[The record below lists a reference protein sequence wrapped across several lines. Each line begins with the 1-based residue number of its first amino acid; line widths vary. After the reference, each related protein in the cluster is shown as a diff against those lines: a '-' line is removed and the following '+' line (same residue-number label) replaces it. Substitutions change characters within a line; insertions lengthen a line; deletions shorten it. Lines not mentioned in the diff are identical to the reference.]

1 MERAWS
7 KRHLWRIAI
16 LDPKYYFRSLLFLL
30 LISTIWYFDLKQ
42 FLMKLG
48 RWAVV
53 GVMFLNGYRYLLPGA
68 KHKILKE
75 LWSCSTSGD
84 NGQATFWVETL
95 VQAVWNSVLKWFDF
109 QQTQLSFC
117 VSLTWVWKNPI
128 WYPGLGIS
136 GLTMCAASRV
146 LELHTSG
153 GLQNWLGP
161 RWQSWF
167 SGWIIT

>member
-7 KRHLWRIAI
+7 KQHLWRIAI

-117 VSLTWVWKNPI
+117 VSLKKSNLIPWP
-128 WYPGLGIS
+128 WYFWLDNV
-136 GLTMCAASRV
+136 CSRV